1 MSRHIWT
8 EAECKTLS
16 DLYPDTPTDQIAER
30 MAISIRKIYAK
41 VYQLG
46 LRKSEAYLAGPYAQ
60 RISNAVRKGSEKTQF
75 KPGHQTWNKGTHF
88 ISGGRSA
95 ETQFKPGQKPHTWNP
110 IGHERLTKEGYLQ
123 RKVADTGVTRRD
135 YVAVHHLIWTE
146 SGREIP
152 KGFALIFKD
161 GNKENITLENLELIN
176 RADLMRRNSI
186 HNYPK
191 EIAQLCQLRG
201 AISRQ
206 INKREGKTA

>member
-1 MSRHIWT
+1 MNRHYWT
-8 EAECKTLS
+8 EQERQMLTA
-16 DLYPDTPTDQIAER
+16 LYPDTPTDQIASR
-30 MAISIRKIYAK
+30 IGLPIVKIHSQADR
-41 VYQLG
+41 LG
-46 LRKSEAYLAGPYAQ
+46 LKKSAEYLAGPYAQ
-60 RISNAVRKGSEKTQF
+60 RISSAVRKGSERTQF

-88 ISGGRSA
+88 VSGGRSV

-110 IGHERLTKEGYLQ
+110 IGHERKTKEGYLQ
-123 RKVADTGVTRRD
+123 RKVTDTGITRSD
-135 YVAVHHLIWTE
+135 YVLVHHLIWAE
-146 SGREIP
+146 DGREIP

-161 GNKENITLENLELIN
+161 GNKENITLENLDLIN

-206 INKREGKTA
+206 INKREGKTL